1 MSIPRTLRRGAAVT
15 RSDAAGMF
23 AFVNVPDG
31 PAQLLFRRVGH
42 MPTVIG
48 VALPQGKDSLEVAL
62 APTTALGDGGVLYG
76 GAGCGSTRTPGGR
89 MAPPYYVVIWM
100 RS

>member
-31 PAQLLFRRVGH
+31 PAQLLFRRVGY
-42 MPTVIG
+42 MPTVMG

-62 APTTALGDGGVLYG
+62 APTTALLDTVSVT
-76 GAGCGSTRTPGGR
+76 AE
-89 MAPPYYVVIWM
+89 V
-100 RS
+100 RSEEHTSELQSH